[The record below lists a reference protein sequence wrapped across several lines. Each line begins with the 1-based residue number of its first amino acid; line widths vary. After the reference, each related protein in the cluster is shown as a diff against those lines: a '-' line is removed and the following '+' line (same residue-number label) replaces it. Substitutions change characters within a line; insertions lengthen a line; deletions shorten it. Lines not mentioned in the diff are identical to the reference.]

1 MESYYNQNFT
11 LRNCGV
17 PSCNGQHFIKF
28 RDGKAIIPIWEL
40 FQIEKHWKKILK
52 RYAIQYAEKK
62 ICAICKKNQMCS
74 HFLQTILETETLT
87 EMMLYQKS

>member
-17 PSCNGQHFIKF
+17 PCCNGQHFIKF

-52 RYAIQYAEKK
+52 RYAI
-62 ICAICKKNQMCS
+62 
-74 HFLQTILETETLT
+74 
-87 EMMLYQKS
+87 